1 MGLKDLSESIDEK
14 SEVKK
19 GEGAEK
25 SFVALAIEQF
35 KHTDRGKGHS
45 IVSQSAGE
53 GECPD
58 KDDVQESRKRKTTSK
73 GLPSYLNYSV
83 QCVLRIK

>member
-1 MGLKDLSESIDEK
+1 LGLKDLSESIDEQ

-19 GEGAEK
+19 GGGAEK

-58 KDDVQESRKRKTTSK
+58 KDDVQESRKRKITSK
-73 GLPSYLNYSV
+73 GLPSYLNYFV
-83 QCVLRIK
+83 QCILRIK

>member
-1 MGLKDLSESIDEK
+1 MGLKDLSESIDEQ

-19 GEGAEK
+19 GGEAEK
-25 SFVALAIEQF
+25 SSVALAFEQF
-35 KHTDRGKGHS
+35 KHTDRGKGHY

-58 KDDVQESRKRKTTSK
+58 KDDVQESRKRKNPRK
-73 GLPSYLNYSV
+73 GLPSYLNYFV
-83 QCVLRIK
+83 KCILRIT